1 MTYRLST
8 FGSLTLVD
16 GSGAAVPVLG
26 LHRLSL
32 AAVLATSSTTGVC
45 RPKLEALFW
54 PECDRERARASLK
67 QAVYII
73 RRVLGPDCLRTTAS
87 HLVLN
92 RALVTSDIAEFQGA
106 AAAGNAATMIDL
118 ATAPF
123 LDGLHLTGAPE
134 FERWCAHQ
142 RHRIHL
148 EVREAIQALGEHA
161 ANRGDAPVRI
171 RWLERLVQHD
181 PADTDATLRLIEALS
196 DDGQFV
202 QAVRAADD
210 HCRWLEHELELPHD
224 ARIMARRARLVESMR
239 NG

>member
-8 FGSLTLVD
+8 FGSLTLVY
-16 GSGAAVPVLG
+16 GSGIPVPVLG

-32 AAVLATSSTTGVC
+32 ATVLATSGTTGVC

-73 RRVLGPDCLRTTAS
+73 RRVLGPECLQTTAS
-87 HLVLN
+87 QLILN
-92 RALVTSDIAEFQGA
+92 RAFVTSDIAEFQDA
-106 AAAGNAATMIDL
+106 AAAHNAASMVDL

-142 RHRIHL
+142 RHRIDL
-148 EVREAIQALGEHA
+148 EVREAIQTLGEEA
-161 ANRGDAPVRI
+161 AIRGDTLGRI

-202 QAVRAADD
+202 RAVRAADD
-210 HCRWLEHELELPHD
+210 HSRWLENELELPHD
-224 ARIMARRARLVESMR
+224 GRIIARRARLLESMR
-239 NG
+239 NR